1 MFKDVA
7 VSYIS
12 LKPQIILN
20 VGLMV
25 TYIHHAVSV
34 TLEYNGHIFKLNN
47 DLWIVFRPSW
57 ATCMLRCRSNPL
69 LCWLLTRKV
78 INFVSFPTCWNIR
91 WAQRKKYPD
100 DFYRWSRIDW
110 IRRMT
115 LFSSAISLGEDG
127 SKHSDQRLKYLLS
140 NLTPPIPLKYFY
152 V

>member
-47 DLWIVFRPSW
+47 DL
-57 ATCMLRCRSNPL
+57 
-69 LCWLLTRKV
+69 
-78 INFVSFPTCWNIR
+78 
-91 WAQRKKYPD
+91 
-100 DFYRWSRIDW
+100 
-110 IRRMT
+110 
-115 LFSSAISLGEDG
+115 
-127 SKHSDQRLKYLLS
+127 
-140 NLTPPIPLKYFY
+140 
-152 V
+152 